1 MKNFGAGFVNLQCKS
16 VPMNYLKILAFA
28 GMSLL
33 VLSCKDDEKLRI
45 IETQRAQKV
54 NDSILKVISNNW
66 HFDVPPPTPKVAQ
79 RLSGWNEWEQFNNEL
94 HQKPTSTL
102 EAFRRKSKVLV
113 TKANLIRNNIP
124 QFFDKPQVRARL
136 GVVITKIEMIY
147 TYMSIE
153 VIPDKKII
161 TLIHD
166 VTRELDAT
174 QTQLDEIIRYSEI
187 PKEEGEQEML
197 QRALDTTR
205 LADPDAAMPPQAQQL
220 TPAPQAPS
228 TPGALQIRKPFGKRN
243 NQ

>member
-1 MKNFGAGFVNLQCKS
+1 
-16 VPMNYLKILAFA
+16 MNYFKILAFA
-28 GMSLL
+28 GLCLL
-33 VLSCKDDEKLRI
+33 VVSCKDDEKLRI

-66 HFDVPPPTPKVAQ
+66 HFDVAPPTPKVAQ

-113 TKANLIRNNIP
+113 TKADLIRNNIP

-136 GVVITKIEMIY
+136 GVVITKIKMIY

-153 VIPDKKII
+153 LIPDKKII
-161 TLIHD
+161 ELIGD

-174 QTQLDEIIRYSEI
+174 QQQLDEIIRYSEI
-187 PKEEGEQEML
+187 PKEEGEQQML

-205 LADPDAAMPPQAQQL
+205 LANPDAMMPPQAQQL
-220 TPAPQAPS
+220 TPAPQANP
-228 TPGALQIRKPFGKRN
+228 TPGTLQAKQRFGKRN